1 MEVIRSLLLATN
13 IGQREALMLA
23 LLLLFVPAIPFL
35 TARIRSGLKP
45 TLREILG
52 FSALKGFIG
61 QAMETGQPV
70 HVSIGV
76 EGVAGTQTAQ
86 TLAGLFA
93 LRYLADQA
101 AKYGG
106 APVVSVADP
115 TAFLAAQD
123 EVRHAFRAGGE
134 TNRLN
139 LSQIRMIAPDATA
152 YAAGVMG
159 LLSRESV
166 LSNTMLG
173 AFGDE
178 YLLMSETATRK
189 RIKQVVGTATATTL
203 PFAYVSSED
212 AILGEEVFAA
222 GAYLSGIPAHLAS
235 LLAQDW
241 VRMVIVLAIIVGV
254 ILKTVR

>member
-1 MEVIRSLLLATN
+1 MEVIRNLLLATN

-23 LLLLFVPAIPFL
+23 LLLLLVPALPFL

-45 TLREILG
+45 NLREISG
-52 FSALKGFIG
+52 FATLKGFIG

-76 EGVAGTQTAQ
+76 EGVAGAQTAQ
-86 TLAGLFA
+86 TLAGLVA

-115 TAFLAAQD
+115 TALLAAQD
-123 EVRHAFRAGGE
+123 EVRHAFKAGGE
-134 TNRLN
+134 PGRLN
-139 LSQIRMIAPDATA
+139 LGQVRLIAPEPTA

-159 LLSRESV
+159 ILSREGI
-166 LSNTMLG
+166 LANTMLG

-178 YLLMSETATRK
+178 YLLMSETAARK
-189 RIKQVVGTATATTL
+189 RIKQAVGTATLNTL
-203 PFAYVSSED
+203 PFAYASSED

-222 GAYLSGIPAHLAS
+222 GAYLSGIPAHVAS

-241 VRMVIVLAIIVGV
+241 VRMVLVLAIIVGV
-254 ILKTVR
+254 VLKTVR